1 MLSTLPVV
9 LPIFAL
15 VFAGWLARRIGVLG
29 AAATTELNR
38 FVVFLALPALLF
50 DVTAHAHWA
59 ALWKPG
65 FIGAFGLSSLA
76 VFTITVLIR
85 CGAGRP
91 LADAA
96 LDGLNAGYANTGFM
110 GFPLALVALGPEA
123 LAPTTVAVIL
133 TVCAVFA
140 VAIVLIETGLR
151 RADPAGGQGERRLPI
166 WLAVGRSLVR
176 NPLLVAPA
184 LGALV
189 PSLGLAVPAPV
200 ETFLKL
206 LGGAASPCALVA
218 LGLFLAQKRRS
229 RGGPGQ
235 TGHARVA
242 GLLVGLKLA
251 AHPLLAYGLGRYV
264 FDLPPLLLHTAVLM
278 AALPTGT
285 GPFMLAE
292 FYRREADL
300 TATVVLVST
309 VLAVVTV
316 SGYLATL

>member
-1 MLSTLPVV
+1 MLSTLLVV

-15 VFAGWLARRIGVLG
+15 IFAGWLARRIGVLG
-29 AAATTELNR
+29 SAATTELNR

-50 DVTAHAHWA
+50 DVTAHAQWSA
-59 ALWKPG
+59 IWKPG

-76 VFTITVLIR
+76 VFALTVLIR
-85 CGAGRP
+85 RGGGRP

-96 LDGLNAGYANTGFM
+96 VDGLNAGYANTGFM
-110 GFPLALVALGPEA
+110 GFPLALVAFGPEA
-123 LAPTTVAVIL
+123 LAPTTVAAIL
-133 TVCAVFA
+133 TVCGVFA
-140 VAIVLIETGLR
+140 VAIVLIETALR
-151 RADPAGGQGERRLPI
+151 REAVPSGGSGPCRPVWQ
-166 WLAVGRSLVR
+166 AVGGSLLR

-189 PSLGLAVPAPV
+189 PSMGLTEPDAV

-206 LGGAASPCALVA
+206 LGGAAAPCALVA
-218 LGLFLAQKRRS
+218 LGLFLAQSRRPQG
-229 RGGPGQ
+229 RQGWE
-235 TGHARVA
+235 T

-251 AHPLLAYGLGRYV
+251 LHPLLAFGLGRFV

-316 SGYLATL
+316 SAYLAAIA

>member
-1 MLSTLPVV
+1 MLVV

-15 VFAGWLARRIGVLG
+15 IFAGWLARRIGVLG

-50 DVTAHAHWA
+50 DVTAHAHWSA
-59 ALWKPG
+59 IWKPG

-76 VFTITVLIR
+76 VFALTVLIR
-85 CGAGRP
+85 RGEGRP

-96 LDGLNAGYANTGFM
+96 VDGLNAGYANTGFM
-110 GFPLALVALGPEA
+110 GFPLALVAFGPEA
-123 LAPTTVAVIL
+123 LAPTTVAAIL
-133 TVCAVFA
+133 TVCGVFA

-151 RADPAGGQGERRLPI
+151 REAAASGRSGPRMPVWRS
-166 WLAVGRSLVR
+166 VGRSLMR

-189 PSLGLAVPAPV
+189 PSAGLTVPESA

-206 LGGAASPCALVA
+206 LGGAAAPCALVA
-218 LGLFLAQKRRS
+218 LGLFLAQTRHA
-229 RGGPGQ
+229 GGGQ
-235 TGHARVA
+235 GRTAA
-242 GLLVGLKLA
+242 LLVGLKLA
-251 AHPLLAYGLGRYV
+251 LHPLLAYGLGRYL

-309 VLAVVTV
+309 VLAIVTV
-316 SGYLATL
+316 SAYLSAIA

>member
-9 LPIFAL
+9 MPIFAL

-76 VFTITVLIR
+76 VFTVTVLIR
-85 CGAGRP
+85 RGAGRP

-133 TVCAVFA
+133 TVCIVFA

-151 RADPAGGQGERRLPI
+151 RADPGGTGEGRGPI
-166 WLAVGRSLVR
+166 WLSVGRSLVR

-229 RGGPGQ
+229 GGGQ
-235 TGHARVA
+235 GSGAHARIA
-242 GLLVGLKLA
+242 ALLVGLKLA

>member
-1 MLSTLPVV
+1 MLSTVLVV

-15 VFAGWLARRIGVLG
+15 IFAGWLARRIGVLG

-50 DVTAHAHWA
+50 DVTAHAHWSA
-59 ALWKPG
+59 IWKPG

-76 VFTITVLIR
+76 VFALTVLIR
-85 CGAGRP
+85 RGEGRP

-96 LDGLNAGYANTGFM
+96 VDGLNSGYANTGFM
-110 GFPLALVALGPEA
+110 GFPLALVAFGPEA
-123 LAPTTVAVIL
+123 LAPTTVAAIL
-133 TVCAVFA
+133 TVCGVFA

-151 RADPAGGQGERRLPI
+151 REAAASGRSGPRMPVWRS
-166 WLAVGRSLVR
+166 VGRSLMR

-189 PSLGLAVPAPV
+189 PSAGLTVPESA

-206 LGGAASPCALVA
+206 LGGAAAPCALVA
-218 LGLFLAQKRRS
+218 LGLFLAQTRHA
-229 RGGPGQ
+229 GGGQ
-235 TGHARVA
+235 GRTAA
-242 GLLVGLKLA
+242 LLVGLKLA
-251 AHPLLAYGLGRYV
+251 LHPLLAYGLGRYL

-309 VLAVVTV
+309 VLAIVTV
-316 SGYLATL
+316 SAYLSAIA

>member
-1 MLSTLPVV
+1 MLSTVLVV

-15 VFAGWLARRIGVLG
+15 IFAGWLARRIGVLG
-29 AAATTELNR
+29 AAATTELSR

-50 DVTAHAHWA
+50 DVTAHAHWSA
-59 ALWKPG
+59 IWKPG

-76 VFTITVLIR
+76 VFALTVLIR
-85 CGAGRP
+85 RGEGRP

-96 LDGLNAGYANTGFM
+96 VDGLNAGYANTGFM
-110 GFPLALVALGPEA
+110 GFPLALVAFGPEA
-123 LAPTTVAVIL
+123 LAPTTVAAIL
-133 TVCAVFA
+133 TVCGVFA

-151 RADPAGGQGERRLPI
+151 REAAASGRSGPRMPVWRS
-166 WLAVGRSLVR
+166 VGRSLMR

-189 PSLGLAVPAPV
+189 PSAGLTVPESA

-206 LGGAASPCALVA
+206 LGGAAAPCALVA
-218 LGLFLAQKRRS
+218 LGLFLAQTRHA
-229 RGGPGQ
+229 GGGQ
-235 TGHARVA
+235 GRTAA
-242 GLLVGLKLA
+242 LLVGLKLA
-251 AHPLLAYGLGRYV
+251 LHPLLAYGLGRYL

-309 VLAVVTV
+309 VLAIVTV
-316 SGYLATL
+316 SAYLSAIA